1 MFVPRRRSE
10 FLVDTEVSLARGPDP
25 VIVDLCCGTG
35 ALGLAVA
42 VALGGA
48 AGGAEL
54 HAADIDPAAVACAR
68 RNVEP
73 PAATSTRATFS
84 ARCRGRC
91 AAASAS

>member
-1 MFVPRRRSE
+1 M
-10 FLVDTEVSLARGPDP
+10 
-25 VIVDLCCGTG
+25 IVDLCCGTG

-42 VALGGA
+42 VAL
-48 AGGAEL
+48 GGAEL

-73 PAATSTRATFS
+73 PAATSTRATCS
-84 ARCRGRC
+84 ARCRWRC